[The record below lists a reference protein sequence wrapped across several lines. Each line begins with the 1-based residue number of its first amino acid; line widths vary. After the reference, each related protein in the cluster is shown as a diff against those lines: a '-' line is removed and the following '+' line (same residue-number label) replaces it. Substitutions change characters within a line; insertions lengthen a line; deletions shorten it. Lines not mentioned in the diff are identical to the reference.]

1 MIRPD
6 ARQVRSAYPLYGGI
20 QDYLQRDQP
29 SRGSITR
36 REAKCR
42 PGSSFRTATE
52 SSCRPNP
59 VWFDRHQSTPIGSW
73 TARCASCR
81 PNPVWFERHQH
92 QQIGAGGGLVSGD
105 RHGDIADHMT
115 KLRACAAKRPAK
127 ARISSWPLMSMTGL
141 GRRFGSL
148 NVHEFVGAV
157 ADYPEIIDVRK
168 RPKITAAISGVPGI
182 RTSPTWN
189 SRRWARSFMPVRSPI
204 SG

>member
-1 MIRPD
+1 
-6 ARQVRSAYPLYGGI
+6 
-20 QDYLQRDQP
+20 
-29 SRGSITR
+29 
-36 REAKCR
+36 
-42 PGSSFRTATE
+42 
-52 SSCRPNP
+52 
-59 VWFDRHQSTPIGSW
+59 
-73 TARCASCR
+73 
-81 PNPVWFERHQH
+81 
-92 QQIGAGGGLVSGD
+92 
-105 RHGDIADHMT
+105 
-115 KLRACAAKRPAK
+115 
-127 ARISSWPLMSMTGL
+127 MSMTGL